1 MGTEVVGFKGRSGE
15 RLWRTR
21 LDRDSR
27 AADSLISLLHPSS
40 DDSSLFILS
49 ASLEAKQVSLTQ
61 LAAGTGVVEKEA
73 ELPAP
78 WLVATGTSCVI
89 VVGVAVC
96 LDLVTQTLYHG
107 SGDRFLRTDLQV
119 TPFRTH
125 FQDMF
130 IFRTLSVYKKSSV
143 LFIRCEQLTISYMA
157 YIVGVQKMFIANF
170 ALLRFPDFM
179 GENDFLIARVLG

>member
-49 ASLEAKQVSLTQ
+49 ASLETKQVSLVQ
-61 LAAGTGVVEKEA
+61 LAAGTGMVEKEA

-96 LDLVTQTLYHG
+96 LDPVTQTLYHG

-170 ALLRFPDFM
+170 PLLRFPDFM